1 MRQSEASHFVRQI
14 DDARSLI
21 VRRGLSD
28 QSWMRRCAGSVM
40 DGTSRGEARPHI
52 MRRCLT

>member
-52 MRRCLT
+52 MR